1 MNFYDSYIKRLM
13 DAFLSI
19 LGLMVLAPLFLILA
33 FSIKLDSKG
42 PVFFAQDRVG
52 KKGKVFKIFKFRTMR
67 IFEESFNP
75 DGSEMENYARVTR
88 VGRFLR
94 KTSIDELP
102 QLINILLGNM
112 SIVGPRPT
120 LPYQV
125 EKYSDYQKRRLLVRP
140 GLTGLAQVSGR
151 NSLSWEEKIELDIR
165 YVESVSFVR
174 DLSVILKTVPVV
186 FKAEKQE
193 FVKHDSIS
201 EHKGGVLSDV
211 GAKENKSG
219 HGS

>member
-33 FSIKLDSKG
+33 FLIKLDSKG

-211 GAKENKSG
+211 GAKENKSD